1 MTDYAWFTDP
11 DTGRQVY
18 RRVRAPEPDR
28 RSHLAAPL
36 IKGDTIEPA
45 RSMVDGKFY
54 TSKAALRATYKPSGN
69 ASGERYIE
77 VGDQD
82 VTKHIKRDAKPDREG
97 IRNSVRKALSQVG
110 LST

>member
-11 DTGRQVY
+11 ETGRQVY
-18 RRVRAPEPDR
+18 RRVRQPEPDR

-36 IKGDTIEPA
+36 IKGDTIEPT
-45 RSMVDGKFY
+45 RSMADGKFY

-69 ASGERYIE
+69 PKGERYIE

-82 VTKHIKRDAKPDREG
+82 ITKHVKPPEPDAKAIRDAADR
-97 IRNSVRKALSQVG
+97 ALSQVG
-110 LST
+110 ISA